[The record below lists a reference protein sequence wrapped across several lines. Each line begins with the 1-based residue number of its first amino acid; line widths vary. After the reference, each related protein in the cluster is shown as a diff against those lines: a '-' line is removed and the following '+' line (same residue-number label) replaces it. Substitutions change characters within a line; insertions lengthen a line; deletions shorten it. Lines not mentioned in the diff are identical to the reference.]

1 MRIVLWITSVVVIS
15 TFLVACEDMESQKR
29 PSKIPIVKFF
39 KQETI
44 LKGLVSND
52 KGRIK
57 EGKVQALSLTK
68 KIITSSDVQSNG
80 RYELKIPENTTLPI
94 LLKVVFKDNS
104 EQKIALTAAVV
115 YNSMTKFDITPLSTK
130 IAKKA
135 KALGGYTHPNM
146 LVAAKSMVEMP
157 DDNKSTQGFR
167 GDPTK
172 QYGGWH

>member
-1 MRIVLWITSVVVIS
+1 MRTIVYIAGTFFIG
-15 TFLVACEDMESQKR
+15 TFLLACEDMESQKM
-29 PSKIPIVKFF
+29 PSKTPTVKFF
-39 KQETI
+39 KQETT
-44 LKGLVSND
+44 LKGLVSDD

-57 EGKVQALSLTK
+57 EGVVQALSPTN
-68 KIITSSDVQSNG
+68 KIIAANKVQSNG
-80 RYELKIPENTTLPI
+80 RYELNIPENTALPI
-94 LLKVVFKDNS
+94 ILKVDFKDNS
-104 EQKIALTAAVV
+104 EQKIALTAVVV
-115 YNSMTKFDITPLSTK
+115 YNSMTKFDINPLSTK

-146 LVAAKSMVEMP
+146 LIAAKSMVAMP